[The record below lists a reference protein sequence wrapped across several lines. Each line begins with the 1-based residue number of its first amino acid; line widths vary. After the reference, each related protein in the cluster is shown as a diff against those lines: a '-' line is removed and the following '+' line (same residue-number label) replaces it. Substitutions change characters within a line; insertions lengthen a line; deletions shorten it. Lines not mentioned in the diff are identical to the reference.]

1 MRNEIATLEV
11 VSVEA
16 SYKANTAL
24 LYNPTTVLPGVYPKE
39 LKTQRP
45 HKK

>member
-11 VSVEA
+11 VSVAA

-24 LYNPTTVLPGVYPKE
+24 LYDPKTVLQGVCPRE
-39 LKTQRP
+39 LKT
-45 HKK
+45 